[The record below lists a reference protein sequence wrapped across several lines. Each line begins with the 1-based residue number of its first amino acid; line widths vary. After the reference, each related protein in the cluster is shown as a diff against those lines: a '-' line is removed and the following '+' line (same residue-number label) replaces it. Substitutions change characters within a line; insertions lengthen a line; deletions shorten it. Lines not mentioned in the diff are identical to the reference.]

1 MAPGAR
7 DPAQFLG
14 IRLPVTFETCEVIEE
29 RWANW
34 MRHNPVVAVETQR
47 EHLRRLKA
55 LLHGGAK
62 GADYIGDYH
71 DNSGIAMPHRRRVY
85 PLGVDNRKVPE
96 PLLIEI
102 DIASF
107 AFGST

>member
-1 MAPGAR
+1 VPLRWLKRNRLQCRSRLRADFAEPAPADIGA
-7 DPAQFLG
+7 D
-14 IRLPVTFETCEVIEE
+14 TF
-29 RWANW
+29 
-34 MRHNPVVAVETQR
+34 
-47 EHLRRLKA
+47 LKA
-55 LLHGGAK
+55 GASSLD
-62 GADYIGDYH
+62 AIFAH
-71 DNSGIAMPHRRRVY
+71 DSSSDY

>member
-1 MAPGAR
+1 M
-7 DPAQFLG
+7 L
-14 IRLPVTFETCEVIEE
+14 
-29 RWANW
+29 
-34 MRHNPVVAVETQR
+34 RHDYAVDV
-47 EHLRRLKA
+47 L
-55 LLHGGAK
+55 GGAK
-62 GADYIGDYH
+62 GAHYVGDYN
-71 DNSGIAMPHRRRVY
+71 DNSRTAMPHRRRVY

>member
-1 MAPGAR
+1 
-7 DPAQFLG
+7 
-14 IRLPVTFETCEVIEE
+14 
-29 RWANW
+29 
-34 MRHNPVVAVETQR
+34 
-47 EHLRRLKA
+47 LRRRDYAVDVL
-55 LLHGGAK
+55 GGAK
-62 GADYIGDYH
+62 GAHYIGDYH

>member
-1 MAPGAR
+1 
-7 DPAQFLG
+7 
-14 IRLPVTFETCEVIEE
+14 
-29 RWANW
+29 
-34 MRHNPVVAVETQR
+34 MRRHDYAVDV
-47 EHLRRLKA
+47 L
-55 LLHGGAK
+55 GGAK
-62 GADYIGDYH
+62 GAHYMGDYN
-71 DNSGIAMPHRRRVY
+71 DNRGTAMPHGRRVY

>member
-1 MAPGAR
+1 
-7 DPAQFLG
+7 
-14 IRLPVTFETCEVIEE
+14 
-29 RWANW
+29 
-34 MRHNPVVAVETQR
+34 
-47 EHLRRLKA
+47 LRRHDYAVDVL
-55 LLHGGAK
+55 GGAK
-62 GADYIGDYH
+62 GAHYIGDYH
-71 DNSGIAMPHRRRVY
+71 DNSGIAMPRRRHVY